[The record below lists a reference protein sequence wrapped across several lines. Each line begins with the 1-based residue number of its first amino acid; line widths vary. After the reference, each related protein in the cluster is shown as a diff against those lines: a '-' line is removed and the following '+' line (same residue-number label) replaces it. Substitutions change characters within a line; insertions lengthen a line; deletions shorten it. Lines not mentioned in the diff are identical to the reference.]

1 MSHKPRLRGIFQRW
15 MAGWLSRINW
25 LSAFFFPFI
34 TAYLYRNIA
43 AKSGADFNP
52 CHSSLN
58 LRETP
63 LSVVFHSCT
72 RLFYIKYKQV
82 NLPAHYVKFVIW
94 FQHISVLL
102 NAVQRSEHE
111 NVAKKSKQTT
121 EGKRGEKVGEREG
134 RGGEGVAMEEGEGR
148 GRQGGG
154 DVEEGEEGETIEARF
169 NLGIKMR
176 RSNEMSVP

>member
-1 MSHKPRLRGIFQRW
+1 MRHFCIEKHLALLKSESKKKKHTTAFMSHKPRLRGIFQRW
-15 MAGWLSRINW
+15 MAGWLPRINW
-25 LSAFFFPFI
+25 LSTFFSFI
-34 TAYLYRNIA
+34 ITYLYRNIT

-58 LRETP
+58 SRETP

-102 NAVQRSEHE
+102 NAVQRLEHE
-111 NVAKKSKQTT
+111 NMAKKSKQTT

-134 RGGEGVAMEEGEGR
+134 RGRA
-148 GRQGGG
+148 GGG
-154 DVEEGEEGETIEARF
+154 DVG
-169 NLGIKMR
+169 
-176 RSNEMSVP
+176 